1 MIIMK
6 NLFWIMIDRMM
17 TIGVISI
24 GNSQLSRIRLMA
36 GALIDTKYMY
46 VNRRLNFFWLGTV
59 VEIGKGGNG
68 CR

>member
-1 MIIMK
+1 MTMYIMYITYLYKRQSSMIIMK

-46 VNRRLNFFWLGTV
+46 VNQRLN
-59 VEIGKGGNG
+59 
-68 CR
+68 

>member
-24 GNSQLSRIRLMA
+24 GNSQLHVSRIRLMA

-46 VNRRLNFFWLGTV
+46 VSQRLN
-59 VEIGKGGNG
+59 
-68 CR
+68 